1 MKVIIYLFVNWV
13 RIHAHVSY
21 WNGVVR
27 WNAYI
32 FWNVAH
38 WSSDAFISILNT
50 IFHAQFCFCF
60 FQTKKK
66 NGILWQNNKLN
77 TNGCAS
83 IAVART
89 AREYCH
95 KEENVQRSRRR
106 AHQMKLR
113 CLWIYYHQKPIQK
126 SRVAS
131 GASKTVSPLCFGG
144 SLAIGFASI
153 NKWSKILFFIS
164 SHIEK

>member
-38 WSSDAFISILNT
+38 WSSDAFISIWNT

-83 IAVART
+83 IAVAAWQRENIVIKKKMCS
-89 AREYCH
+89 ARGGEHIKWNYVVYEFIII
-95 KEENVQRSRRR
+95 KSQFKKAVWLL
-106 AHQMKLR
+106 AHLKR
-113 CLWIYYHQKPIQK
+113 
-126 SRVAS
+126 
-131 GASKTVSPLCFGG
+131 
-144 SLAIGFASI
+144 
-153 NKWSKILFFIS
+153 
-164 SHIEK
+164 